1 LTVDLSTF
9 EDDSSEP
16 LSTLE
21 ALSDMAD
28 TIEAIVLSLAT
39 GSERDAYLAL
49 ADEYEACAESMP
61 DGSVLK
67 SPEQETQMLELA
79 KRMENVIEGILRACP
94 SHIRTLYGA
103 VDEAI
108 DAEMSRA

>member
-1 LTVDLSTF
+1 MTVDLSTF

-28 TIEAIVLSLAT
+28 TIEAIVLSLAA

-49 ADEYEACAESMP
+49 ADEYEAYADSMP
-61 DGSVLK
+61 EGSVLK
-67 SPEQETQMLELA
+67 SPEQDTKMLELA
-79 KRMENVIEGILRACP
+79 KRMENVLEAILQGCP
-94 SHIRTLYGA
+94 SHIRTLYRA